1 MGKWRQSALGIVV
14 AIVFAVLVGIA
25 SFAERDLVNGAL
37 IAGVI
42 GINLLPLAIKKTSV
56 GKTLLRI
63 LLAMGLAIVILLP
76 FSHPVVLAMKVCA
89 VEGLVRAVGT

>member
-1 MGKWRQSALGIVV
+1 
-14 AIVFAVLVGIA
+14 VFAVLGSIA
-25 SFAERDLVNGAL
+25 SFAEKDVVNVAL

-63 LLAMGLAIVILLP
+63 LLAMGLAIVTLLP

-89 VEGLVRAVGT
+89 VVGPMLAVGT